1 MVRVFLAHMEPS
13 LTTSVRSSF
22 EMDTRDLTRPTLRI
36 ELVIDGK
43 IRYREELVG
52 SPVKLQSSNALGV
65 FVTTGIKDVFNRIG
79 IKPSRWF

>member
-1 MVRVFLAHMEPS
+1 
-13 LTTSVRSSF
+13 
-22 EMDTRDLTRPTLRI
+22 MDTRDLTRPTLRI